1 MKKKLI
7 IALVT
12 VGLVGAGFAGYKVF
26 GTGGDRA
33 RLTDAEIEAEPF
45 VGVTTD
51 GKVAQNLFPLKVTG
65 VSTAALQ
72 NTAAAFIASLTAEQK
87 KATLFDVEAL
97 EWRKWSNVDDY
108 TRAGTNLVSMTEA
121 QRTAAWAMIDAFL
134 SDQGMTEIRNAMKL
148 NYTEG
153 ELLKQTERFNENLY
167 WVTIM
172 GTPDPVK
179 PWGFQIDGHH
189 VAINFFVLGDQ
200 LSITP
205 AFMGA
210 EPPVAPKGTKYAG
223 LGAFQA
229 KQDMGLAFA
238 QTLTAAQLK
247 TAVLSP
253 DKTKDDMIASA
264 FGDNAKIPETGL
276 LVSDM
281 TPLQKT
287 AFMNLIKLWADDM
300 EAGHAAVWL
309 ADIFQHLDKTRFA
322 WIGKTDAKAVFYY
335 RIYSPVILIEFD
347 HELPKPLAN
356 VEGYAS
362 DIPTRNHIHAIV
374 RTPNGNDYGKD
385 WLRQHLLTSH

>member
-1 MKKKLI
+1 MNKKLVVG
-7 IALVT
+7 LVA
-12 VGLVGAGFAGYKVF
+12 VGLVGAGFAGYKIF

-33 RLTDAEIEAEPF
+33 RLTDAEIAAEPF

-51 GKVAQNLFPLKVTG
+51 GKVMPNLYPLRVTG
-65 VSTAALQ
+65 ASTEAMQ
-72 NTAAAFIASLTAEQK
+72 TTATAFIASLSEAQK
-87 KATLFDVEAL
+87 KATLFDVNAL

-108 TRAGTNLVSMTEA
+108 TRAGTNLENMTEP
-121 QRTAAWAMIDAFL
+121 QRAAAWAMLEAFL
-134 SDQGMTEIRNAMKL
+134 SDQGMAEIRAAMKL

-167 WVTIM
+167 WFTVM
-172 GTPDPVK
+172 GTPDPIK

-200 LSITP
+200 VSVTP

-229 KQDMGLAFA
+229 KQDAGLAFA

-247 TAVLSP
+247 TAVLSSE
-253 DKTKDDMIASA
+253 KIKDDMIASA

-276 LVSDM
+276 LVSEM
-281 TPLQKT
+281 TEVQKA

-347 HELPKPLAN
+347 HELPKPLAS
-356 VEGYAS
+356 VKGYAS
-362 DIPTRNHIHAIV
+362 NVPTRNHIHAIV

-385 WLRQHLLTSH
+385 WLRQHLKTTH